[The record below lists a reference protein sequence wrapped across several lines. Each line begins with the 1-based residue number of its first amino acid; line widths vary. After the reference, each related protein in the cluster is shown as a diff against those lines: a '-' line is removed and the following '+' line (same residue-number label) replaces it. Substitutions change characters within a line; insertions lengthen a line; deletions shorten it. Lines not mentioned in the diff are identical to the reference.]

1 MPDHA
6 LPQPHVAVA
15 RPGRGGFGHA
25 QGLIGPNA
33 VTRMGEALVA
43 LHGEALC
50 DGVFRAAGLE
60 RYLAAPP
67 GDMVPDDDVA
77 FLHLAT
83 VNALGLDAGL
93 AVGREAGRRTAAYL
107 LARRIPGAVQPLLR
121 LLPPRWSLAVLMR
134 AIAAH
139 SWTFAGAGLFS
150 FRATAAGRAHADDGV
165 AMTLTMTGGPIAR
178 YIACDEPVCAYYAAT
193 FEAIIRALVCR
204 KASVTETACEAMG
217 APACVFEVRL
227 G

>member
-15 RPGRGGFGHA
+15 RPGRGGLGHA
-25 QGLIGPNA
+25 QGRIGPNA
-33 VTRMGEALVA
+33 ITRMDEALVA
-43 LHGEALC
+43 LHGEARR
-50 DGVFRAAGLE
+50 DSVFRAAGLE
-60 RYLAAPP
+60 HHLKTPP
-67 GDMVPDDDVA
+67 GDMVPDEDVA

-83 VNALGLDAGL
+83 VNALGLDAAL
-93 AVGREAGRRTAAYL
+93 AVSREAGRRTAAYL
-107 LARRIPGAVQPLLR
+107 LANRIPGAAQPILR
-121 LLPPRWSLAVLMR
+121 LLPPQWSLAVLMK

-139 SWTFAGAGLFS
+139 AWTFAGAGHFS
-150 FRATAAGRAHADDGV
+150 HKTGREAGV
-165 AMTLTMTGGPIAR
+165 AMTLTIAGGPISR

-193 FEAIIRALVCR
+193 FETIIRALVSR
-204 KASVTETACEAMG
+204 KATVVETACEAMG